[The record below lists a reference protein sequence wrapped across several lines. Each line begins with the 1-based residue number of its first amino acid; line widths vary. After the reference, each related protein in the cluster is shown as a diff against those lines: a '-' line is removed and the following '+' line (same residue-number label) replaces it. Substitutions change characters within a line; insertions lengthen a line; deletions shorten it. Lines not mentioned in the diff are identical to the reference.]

1 MKVPESVNLEKLE
14 KKDKLITIKSIDEAE
29 DHDKKV
35 VLEPFLN

>member
-1 MKVPESVNLEKLE
+1 MKVPESVNLEKFE

-35 VLEPFLN
+35 VLEPYLN